1 VKTTTYTIHRG
12 TVRSSFALYHH
23 TMAIY
28 RRHTWANEAL
38 GKATLGLVEAEKH
51 TAGVEELVVKYGSD
65 GLYGKA
71 LTYAQ
76 REQAA
81 RSVELRAAQSEL
93 KNATARADEASK
105 MHITPFVPTY
115 IPTKASRVFPALKTC
130 TSPRRAAIARQRSR
144 REHGIITGVSPK
156 DVRVTV
162 NGREVKGFA
171 AGDDIR
177 VETSVGY
184 TAR

>member
-1 VKTTTYTIHRG
+1 MDISDTIDGISARG
-12 TVRSSFALYHH
+12 
-23 TMAIY
+23 
-28 RRHTWANEAL
+28 
-38 GKATLGLVEAEKH
+38 
-51 TAGVEELVVKYGSD
+51 VVTRCAPWD
-65 GLYGKA
+65 
-71 LTYAQ
+71 
-76 REQAA
+76 
-81 RSVELRAAQSEL
+81 SVP
-93 KNATARADEASK
+93 K
-105 MHITPFVPTY
+105 FVPPY
-115 IPTKASRVFPALKTC
+115 VPAKGARVYPALKTC

-177 VETSVGY
+177 VEMSVGY

>member
-1 VKTTTYTIHRG
+1 MDISDTIDGISKISTATAESGRAFGKTALAFREATGKRLRMSKAPATYTISARG
-12 TVRSSFALYHH
+12 
-23 TMAIY
+23 
-28 RRHTWANEAL
+28 
-38 GKATLGLVEAEKH
+38 
-51 TAGVEELVVKYGSD
+51 VVTRCAPWDNVPK
-65 GLYGKA
+65 
-71 LTYAQ
+71 
-76 REQAA
+76 
-81 RSVELRAAQSEL
+81 
-93 KNATARADEASK
+93 
-105 MHITPFVPTY
+105 FVPPY
-115 IPTKASRVFPALKTC
+115 VPIKASRVFPALKTC

-177 VETSVGY
+177 VEMSVGY